1 MSLNYQITNNKMEQS
16 RVQLETARQ
25 QLQAQLAAMGYG
37 QNADKTNVLIRL
49 ISVLRQLEEIE
60 RQALANIDQEIANND
75 QEIGN

>member
-1 MSLNYQITNNKMEQS
+1 MEQS
-16 RVQLETARQ
+16 RVQLETAHQ

-49 ISVLRQLEEIE
+49 ISVLRQLEKIE

>member
-1 MSLNYQITNNKMEQS
+1 MEQS

-75 QEIGN
+75 